1 MVPRFLTLFDLMAIF
16 SPVFLCFIEIEADW
30 WVFFINL
37 DGRVNMKIQVGGLS
51 DGIYQFALAE
61 DATSLELDGQFKD
74 QVSAN
79 VTVEKNG
86 AQIFLKA
93 GVSAQGAFECDR
105 CLTPFVSRLASS
117 FRMYYVV
124 GETADSRIDPAELKI
139 VPPGFSVIDLSD
151 DIRQT
156 VLLSV
161 PLKLLCRE
169 ECKGLCPHCGV
180 NLNFR
185 TCTCSET
192 SVDPRW
198 EQLMRLKKQI

>member
-1 MVPRFLTLFDLMAIF
+1 
-16 SPVFLCFIEIEADW
+16 
-30 WVFFINL
+30 
-37 DGRVNMKIQVGGLS
+37 MKIQAGGLS
-51 DGIYQFALAE
+51 DGVYEYTLAE
-61 DATSLELDGQFKD
+61 DATSLNLGGAFKD
-74 QVSAN
+74 QVIVN
-79 VTVEKNG
+79 VKVEKSG
-86 AQIFLKA
+86 TQIFLKA
-93 GVSAQGAFECDR
+93 RVSVQGAFECDR
-105 CLTPFVSRLASS
+105 CLTPFGSLLTSS
-117 FRMYYVV
+117 FRMCYVTE
-124 GETADSRIDPAELKI
+124 GNADSGIDPAELQI

-169 ECKGLCPHCGV
+169 DCKGLCPHCGV

-185 TCTCSET
+185 SCTCSES